1 MPCPKAPSA
10 MEQKEA
16 SPGLKPEPAA
26 NRILGPQAA
35 WTRPA
40 PPSAPRRPEPL
51 SATRLQAHT
60 HISAPPRAH
69 TLGLPGAHP
78 QGAHTL
84 AARMQGGVAAA
95 EEGRNRRAVHAQTA
109 WARGRGGEAREPATA
124 EGGGAQARRQAGR
137 RGDSGR
143 TTGGPSRASEDS
155 LAAPGV
161 GTPLTPGTGSVGC
174 SGLDP

>member
-1 MPCPKAPSA
+1 

-16 SPGLKPEPAA
+16 SPGLQPEPAA

-35 WTRPA
+35 RTRPA
-40 PPSAPRRPEPL
+40 PPSAPRRPKPL
-51 SATRLQAHT
+51 SATRFQAHT

-84 AARMQGGVAAA
+84 VARMPGVGVAAA

-109 WARGRGGEAREPATA
+109 
-124 EGGGAQARRQAGR
+124 
-137 RGDSGR
+137 
-143 TTGGPSRASEDS
+143 
-155 LAAPGV
+155 
-161 GTPLTPGTGSVGC
+161 
-174 SGLDP
+174 